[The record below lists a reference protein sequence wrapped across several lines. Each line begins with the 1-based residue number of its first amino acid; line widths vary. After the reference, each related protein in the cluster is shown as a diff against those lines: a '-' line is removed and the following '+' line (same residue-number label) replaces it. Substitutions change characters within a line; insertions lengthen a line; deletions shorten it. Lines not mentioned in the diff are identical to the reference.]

1 MYPIVS
7 FEKATYFDS
16 WFGLLLAVQR
26 QPVVVHIQ
34 ATTDSFV
41 SFPGV
46 SVMKPQG
53 YELQ

>member
-16 WFGLLLAVQR
+16 WFGLILALQR

-34 ATTDSFV
+34 ATADSFV
-41 SFPGV
+41 SYPGV
-46 SVMKPQG
+46 SGCKNEDDVA
-53 YELQ
+53 L